1 MNEKEIISL
10 FLQEDE
16 MDDCSSI
23 PASENKIVTTDSMVE
38 NVHFRLD
45 WSSPE
50 DLAIKLFHIN
60 LSDLI
65 SSGAKAEWCLFN
77 LGLPRKISTTKEGE
91 LFLRSFANAFQQEC
105 TQYQCPLIGGDTFR
119 SDILFL
125 NLTMGG
131 SCEGRRLRR
140 SGGRPNDHLYL
151 SGEIGFSLTG
161 YLHLNGEI
169 SLPDGPLKER
179 ALEKHL
185 RPRARSKW
193 ARLLWDCLPVHSLMD
208 LSDGL
213 CQDVFCLAE
222 QSNLM
227 IDVDLDSLPLADPSL
242 AGFISDDKSISNR
255 FFCEQAA
262 ACSGEELELLFL
274 GEHGLSFPFPCTA
287 IGRATSMTDQAI
299 KSNTKRVRFLRKG
312 QEVQLNDSS
321 FYHFP

>member
-10 FLQEDE
+10 FLQEGE

-23 PASENKIVTTDSMVE
+23 PFSKNKIVTTDSMVE

-91 LFLRSFANAFQQEC
+91 HFLASFANTFQQEC
-105 TQYQCPLIGGDTFR
+105 KQYQCPLIGGDTFR
-119 SDILFL
+119 SKLLFL

-140 SGGRPNDHLYL
+140 SGGKPGDHLYL
-151 SGEIGFSLTG
+151 SGEIGFSLAG
-161 YLHLNGEI
+161 YLHLNREI
-169 SLPDGPLKER
+169 SLPDGLLKER

-193 ARLLWDCLPVHSLMD
+193 AKLLWNCLPVHSLMD
-208 LSDGL
+208 LSDCL
-213 CQDVFCLAE
+213 YQDVFCLAE

-227 IDVDLDSLPLADPSL
+227 IDIDLDSLPLADPSL
-242 AGFISDDKSISNR
+242 ADFISNDPSISDR
-255 FFCEQAA
+255 FFYEQAA

-274 GEHGLSFPFPCTA
+274 GKPGLSFPFPFTA
-287 IGRATSMTDQAI
+287 IGRAKRVTDPDI
-299 KSNTKRVRFLRKG
+299 KPKEKQVRFLRKG
-312 QEVQLNDSS
+312 EEVVLNDSS